1 MHAAAGG
8 GHFLDAFDDVH
19 AFDDFTEYTVA
30 PALQALAAMIEK
42 IVVGDIDEELCG
54 GRVRILGARHGQRAG
69 HVLQA
74 VVGFIVDG
82 GPGRFLVE
90 VGVEAA
96 ALDHEPID
104 HPVEQRAVIMTVDDV
119 LLEIG
124 GGVGGLVMIEAYDD
138 IAEIGLQND
147 HVDFLMVLRTRLGVA
162 RLRHAIIAVLHRHAK
177 PAQCPPARS
186 RTDSACRL
194 TPCVSPSRQPEV
206 SSTTMTTDTTSAPNF
221 IRNQIRE
228 EVESGK
234 TKAIVTRFPP
244 EPNGFLHIG
253 HAKSICLNFGLAEQF
268 GGACHLRF
276 DDTNPA
282 KEEQAY
288 IDAIKADVSWLGF
301 EWAGKVRFA
310 SDYFDQLYAWAQHL
324 IREGKAYVDDL
335 SPDEI
340 REYRG
345 TLTEPGRPSPYR
357 ERSPDE
363 NLDLLERMRGGEFAE
378 GEKVLRAKIDMASPN
393 INLRDPILYRIRHAH
408 HHQTGDKWKIYPSY
422 DFAHGQSDAIE
433 GVTHSICTLEFED
446 HRPLYEWLLDNL
458 PVPCTPRQIEF
469 ARLNLDYTLTSKRKL
484 KLLVDEDI
492 VDGWDD
498 PRLPT
503 ISGMRRRGY
512 TPASIRKFCEMIG
525 VTRADGGLVDI
536 AMLTHAIRSDLEDN
550 APRAMCVLK
559 PLKVV
564 LTNVAEGH
572 EEVYDVPGH
581 PARDDMAVRKVPF
594 TRELWI
600 DADDFMEEPP
610 KKFFRLAPGQ
620 EVRLRNSYVI
630 RCDEVIKNAA
640 GEILELRC
648 SVDFDTLGKNPE
660 GRKVKGV
667 IHWVSATHGV
677 PMEVRLYDNL
687 FQVEQPDKDKDADF
701 LEHLNPDS
709 LIVCQAFGEPSL
721 SEVTPESR
729 FQFERVGYFCADR
742 HACTEG
748 KLVFN
753 RTVGLKDSWAK
764 IQKKG

>member
-1 MHAAAGG
+1 
-8 GHFLDAFDDVH
+8 
-19 AFDDFTEYTVA
+19 
-30 PALQALAAMIEK
+30 
-42 IVVGDIDEELCG
+42 
-54 GRVRILGARHGQRAG
+54 
-69 HVLQA
+69 
-74 VVGFIVDG
+74 
-82 GPGRFLVE
+82 
-90 VGVEAA
+90 
-96 ALDHEPID
+96 
-104 HPVEQRAVIMTVDDV
+104 MTN
-119 LLEIG
+119 E
-124 GGVGGLVMIEAYDD
+124 
-138 IAEIGLQND
+138 
-147 HVDFLMVLRTRLGVA
+147 T
-162 RLRHAIIAVLHRHAK
+162 
-177 PAQCPPARS
+177 
-186 RTDSACRL
+186 
-194 TPCVSPSRQPEV
+194 TP
-206 SSTTMTTDTTSAPNF
+206 APNF
-221 IRNQIRE
+221 IRNQVRDEIE
-228 EVESGK
+228 GGQV
-234 TKAIVTRFPP
+234 TKIVTRFPP

-253 HAKSICLNFGLAEQF
+253 HAKSICLNFGLAEQL
-268 GGACHLRF
+268 GGECHLRF

-288 IDAIKADVSWLGF
+288 IDAIKEDVSWLGF
-301 EWAGKVRFA
+301 NWAGPVRFA

-324 IREGKAYVDDL
+324 IRESKAYVDDL

-345 TLTEPGRPSPYR
+345 TLTAPGKPSPYR
-357 ERSPDE
+357 ERSVDE
-363 NLDLLERMRGGEFAE
+363 NLDLLERMRNGEFGE

-393 INLRDPILYRIRHAH
+393 INLRDPILYRIRHAS

-422 DFAHGQSDAIE
+422 DFTHGQSDAIE
-433 GVTHSICTLEFED
+433 GITHSICTLEFED
-446 HRPLYEWLLDNL
+446 HRPLYEWFLNNL
-458 PVPCTPRQIEF
+458 PVPAKPRQIEF

-484 KLLVDEDI
+484 KLLVDKQI

-498 PRLPT
+498 PRMPT

-564 LTNVAEGH
+564 LTNVSEDH

-581 PARDDMAVRKVPF
+581 PAREDMAVRKVPF
-594 TRELWI
+594 SRELYI
-600 DADDFMEEPP
+600 DQDDFMEDAP
-610 KKFFRLAPGQ
+610 KKFFRLAPGK

-630 RCDEVIKNAA
+630 RCDDVVKNEA
-640 GEILELRC
+640 GDVTELHC

-667 IHWVSATHGV
+667 IHWVSAAHGV

-687 FQVEQPDKDKDADF
+687 FTVEQPDRDKDVDF

-709 LIVCQAFGEPSL
+709 LTVCHAIGEPSL
-721 SEVTPESR
+721 ADAVPEDR

-742 HACTEG
+742 HASKPG
-748 KLVFN
+748 QLVFN

-764 IQKKG
+764 IKQKG